1 MVNPYNFSIFA
12 FSIIR
17 TTIVPLVAVLDKLY
31 KHLPMPET
39 EYKKNYIGLFVF
51 CFQLLISVQVMGQ
64 NVNESVTADS
74 LKVGDTFTYSLT
86 LNKDQAYDQIIFPDS
101 SHFGPELEIQS
112 QQRFKVTDFKDSL
125 VYQLQYFGTEDSR
138 IPALPVQLV
147 AGTDTSVVHTTPVS
161 LYFKTVLQQEEDEF
175 RPLKP
180 IFDFARAWWPYM
192 VGLILLGLLGWYLY
206 KFYKQQGE
214 KPTEKPRPAFQP
226 TPFKDPL
233 QQLETSL
240 RQLKS
245 FTFESEEDFKQFYV
259 QLGDAIRTYFEDLYK
274 IPALES
280 TSREIIYDLE
290 RRMVD
295 EGLIK
300 QTRKVLREADM
311 VKFAKFKPTEEQAQR
326 SLAIAEEFLKIAR
339 TNDAPR
345 VDQMRRKHQSEME
358 EKRQRY
364 EQESATLE
372 TENA

>member
-12 FSIIR
+12 FSIIHA
-17 TTIVPLVAVLDKLY
+17 TVTPLVAVSDKLY
-31 KHLPMPET
+31 KHLLMPET

-51 CFQLLISVQVMGQ
+51 CFLLLISVQAMGQ
-64 NVNESVTADS
+64 NVTESVTVDS

-101 SHFGPELEIQS
+101 SHFGSELEIQS

-161 LYFKTVLQQEEDEF
+161 LYFKTVLQQEENEF

-180 IFDFARAWWPYM
+180 IFDFARAWWPYL
-192 VGLILLGLLGWYLY
+192 VGIILLGLLGWYLY
-206 KFYKQQGE
+206 KYYKQQGE
-214 KPTEKPRPAFQP
+214 KTPEKPRPAFQP

-295 EGLIK
+295 EGLVK

-364 EQESATLE
+364 EQELATLE